1 MNAKKII
8 TTALLVFVAASVG
21 YMIARENC
29 VCSVLR
35 QSAPPAPVQ
44 PQAVPLSDTGQNEPN
59 QQLIVYYFHGDARC
73 ATCYKLE
80 QYAKEALDTYFAD
93 DLAAGKIQWKTT
105 NVDTPDNEHFV
116 KDYAL
121 VTKSVVVSRTVNG
134 RQVGWKNLDQIWQ
147 LVSDK
152 DKYLTYIRDSVK
164 EFAAPVRRSFSEDG
178 EGQK

>member
-44 PQAVPLSDTGQNEPN
+44 PQTVPLSAPGQTEPN

-73 ATCYKLE
+73 PTCYKLE
-80 QYAKEALDTYFAD
+80 NYAKESLDTYFAN
-93 DLAAGKIQWKTT
+93 DLAARKIQWKPT
-105 NVDTPDNEHFV
+105 NVDTPGNEPFV
-116 KDYAL
+116 KHYEL
-121 VTKSVVVSRTVNG
+121 VTKSVVISRMVNG
-134 RQVGWKNLDQIWQ
+134 QEVAWKNLDQIWQ
-147 LVSDK
+147 LVKDK
-152 DKYLTYIRDSVK
+152 DKYLAYIRDSVMA
-164 EFAAPVRRSFSEDG
+164 FAAPVRRSFSEDG

>member
-1 MNAKKII
+1 MNPKRIV

-44 PQAVPLSDTGQNEPN
+44 PQAIPLSDTVPNEPN
-59 QQLIVYYFHGDARC
+59 QQIVVYYFHGDVRC
-73 ATCYKLE
+73 ATCHKLE
-80 QYAKEALDTYFAD
+80 QYAKESLDTYFAD
-93 DLAAGKIQWKTT
+93 DLAAGKIQWRPT
-105 NVDTPDNEHFV
+105 NVDTPVNEHFV
-116 KDYAL
+116 KYYEL
-121 VTKSVVVSRTVNG
+121 VTKSVILSRMVDG
-134 RQVGWKNLDQIWQ
+134 RQVAWKNLDQIWD

-152 DKYLTYIRDSVK
+152 DKYLAYIRDSVSA
-164 EFAAPVRRSFSEDG
+164 FAA